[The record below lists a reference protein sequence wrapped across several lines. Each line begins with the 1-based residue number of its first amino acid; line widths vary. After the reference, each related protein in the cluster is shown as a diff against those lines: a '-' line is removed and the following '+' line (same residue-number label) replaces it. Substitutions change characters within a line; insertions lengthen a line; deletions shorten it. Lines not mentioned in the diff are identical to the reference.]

1 MRYIII
7 FLFISLFLVG
17 CSSAEEERGMT
28 IDEHV
33 KVHEELVAKAAEE
46 AAEAEAEEEEEQIE
60 EEVVEEEPEE
70 EPEVE
75 EEPEGPQPGQ
85 NLFDPTTVEQGV
97 WMGYEGQLMHN
108 NSDMVLSQPIEYD
121 PSRSYAINNSAY
133 VSYYNGESFI
143 ETVRYS
149 DVGTELLIEPRQE
162 ADSIRISIP
171 SNRSDSFEFIIK

>member
-1 MRYIII
+1 MRYILI
-7 FLFISLFLVG
+7 FSFISLFVVG

-33 KVHEELVAKAAEE
+33 KVHEERVAQAAAEQ
-46 AAEAEAEEEEEQIE
+46 AELEEEEEEQIE
-60 EEVVEEEPEE
+60 DEVVVEEPEE
-70 EPEVE
+70 AEEVE
-75 EEPEGPQPGQ
+75 EEPVGPQPGQ
-85 NLFDPTTVEQGV
+85 NLFDPTTVENGV

-121 PSRSYAINNSAY
+121 PSRSYAVNSSAY
-133 VSYYNGESFI
+133 VSYYNGESFL

-162 ADSIRISIP
+162 ADTIRISIP
-171 SNRSDSFEFIIK
+171 SNRADSFEFFIK